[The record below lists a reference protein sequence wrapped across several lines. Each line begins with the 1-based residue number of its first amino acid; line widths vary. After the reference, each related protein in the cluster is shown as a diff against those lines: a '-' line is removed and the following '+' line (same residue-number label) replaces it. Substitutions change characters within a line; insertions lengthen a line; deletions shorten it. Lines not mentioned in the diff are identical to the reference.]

1 MKITVEQRLAM
12 HSKVSRETNHSVK
25 PMVTTD
31 KKKEKNKNIC
41 RKKIRF

>member
-12 HSKVSRETNHSVK
+12 YRKVMRETSHTVK

-31 KKKEKNKNIC
+31 KKKEENKNLC
-41 RKKIRF
+41 RKWKM